1 MCACASIKYMLTIL
15 FTLPQVCLLYTSHGL
30 TARQRII
37 STVLTPAGK
46 DLAIVL
52 FLKICD
58 QINFLIQTKNMGTAL
73 IIPDPAI

>member
-1 MCACASIKYMLTIL
+1 MSSSDEAK
-15 FTLPQVCLLYTSHGL
+15 TSVSYVSVVDHGL